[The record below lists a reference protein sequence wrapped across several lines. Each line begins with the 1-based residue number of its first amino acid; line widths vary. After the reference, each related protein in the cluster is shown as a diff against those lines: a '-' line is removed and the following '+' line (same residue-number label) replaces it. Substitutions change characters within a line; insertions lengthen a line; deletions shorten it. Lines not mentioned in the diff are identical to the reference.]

1 MNYELKKLENSKVE
15 ILIKLEGEEV
25 KKYTKEVIN
34 KIKGKAEIPGFRKGK
49 VPESVILTQFADAI
63 KEELAE
69 KVVNNN
75 YGKILDEE
83 GLRPL
88 DYAKILKV
96 ENTEEK
102 IEVLLTVDI
111 MPEVKVGQYKGL
123 EIEKEKFE
131 LKDEH
136 MAEELRKLQ
145 DKNGKLKEVAEG
157 EEAQIDD
164 TVTINFEGFVDGVA
178 FDGGKGEN
186 YDLKLGSHSFI
197 DNFEDQIVGHKTN
210 DEFDVNVNFPEQ
222 YKEDL
227 AGKAATFK
235 VKVNAI
241 KRMELP
247 ELNDEFAKEAGF
259 ENLESLK
266 EKKEIEIRERE
277 ESKIENGFI
286 NNILEKIKAGSEVE
300 IPEILI
306 KQEVKA
312 RISEYEAQL
321 QSQGISIDLYLSM
334 NKMKKEDLEAQL
346 KPIAEEKVKIDLIL
360 NEIAK
365 LENVEVKEEEVE
377 ERMGEVAKYYGMEVE
392 KLRAELKAKG
402 NYENFLESLKLEKIT
417 QKTVDLIVSE
427 TISK

>member
-1 MNYELKKLENSKVE
+1 MNYEVKKLENSRVE

-25 KKYTKEVIN
+25 KKYTKEVVN
-34 KIKGKAEIPGFRKGK
+34 KIRGKAEIPGFRKGK
-49 VPESVILTQFADAI
+49 APDSVILKQFEEAV

-69 KVVNNN
+69 KAVNSN
-75 YGKILDEE
+75 YGTILDKE
-83 GLRPL
+83 GLKPI
-88 DYAKILKV
+88 DYANIMKV
-96 ENTEEK
+96 ESTEDK
-102 IEVLLTVDI
+102 IEVVLTVDV

-136 MAEELRKLQ
+136 VEEELRKLQ
-145 DKNGKLKEVAEG
+145 DKSGKLKEVAEG
-157 EEAQIDD
+157 EEAKLDD
-164 TVTINFEGFVDGVA
+164 TVSINFEGFVDGVA
-178 FDGGKGEN
+178 FEGGKGEN

-197 DNFEDQIVGHKTN
+197 DNFEDQIVGHKVG
-210 DEFDVNVNFPEQ
+210 DEFDVSVNFPEQ

-227 AGKAATFK
+227 AGKAAIFK

-259 ENLESLK
+259 ETLADLK

-277 ESKIENGFI
+277 NSKIENGFI
-286 NNILEKIKAGSEVE
+286 NTILEKIKAGSEIE
-300 IPEILI
+300 IPEALI

-312 RISEYEAQL
+312 RIAEYEAQL

-334 NKMKKEDLEAQL
+334 NQMKKEDLEAQL
-346 KPIAEEKVKIDLIL
+346 RPIAADKVKVDLII

-365 LENVEVKEEEVE
+365 LENVEVKEEEIE
-377 ERMGEVAKYYGMEVE
+377 ERMAEVAKYYGMEIE

-417 QKTVDLIVSE
+417 QKTIDLLVSE
-427 TISK
+427 TIEK